1 MKYLKECFKDQSII
15 IPILNKVI
23 DHALLI
29 RDTRITTGQAKGL
42 QGNLMLS
49 PNLVSQL
56 YLDDN
61 NLDGS

>member
-29 RDTRITTGQAKGL
+29 RDTSLTTGQAKGL

-49 PNLVSQL
+49 PNLVSKL